1 MRAESTL
8 PPPAPRLP
16 VVVARVASPN
26 GVALQL
32 DVPTNLVWFDGHFP
46 DDPILPGVAQIGWA
60 IAFAR
65 EHFGLDVD
73 PHKID
78 RVKFLHTARPG
89 VHLELKLVREAAY
102 IRWQLHAHSTL
113 LSSGRLIFETP

>member
-8 PPPAPRLP
+8 PSQAPRLP
-16 VVVARVASPN
+16 AVITRVVLPN

-32 DVPTNLVWFDGHFP
+32 EVPADLTWFDGHFP

-65 EHFGLDVD
+65 EHFGLNAD

-78 RVKFLHTARPG
+78 RVKFLHIARPG
-89 VHLELKLVREAAY
+89 AHLELKLTCEAAC
-102 IRWQLHAHSTL
+102 IRWQLRENAAL
-113 LSSGRLIFETP
+113 LSSGRLTFETS

>member
-1 MRAESTL
+1 MRAKSTL

-16 VVVARVASPN
+16 VVVARVALPN

-32 DVPTNLVWFDGHFP
+32 DVPTDLVWFDGHFP
-46 DDPILPGVAQIGWA
+46 GDPILPGVAQIGWA

-65 EHFGLDVD
+65 EQFGLGAD

-89 VHLELKLVREAAY
+89 AHLELKLMCEATC
-102 IRWQLHAHSTL
+102 IRWQLHENVTL
-113 LSSGRLIFETP
+113 LSCGRLTFEAP